1 LNSVYD
7 ETLGCCIQYLQC
19 IQCKNDTVI
28 GARVLLADSTS
39 QYTAG
44 QVLVLF
50 YIKINNKILTGQN
63 LVFLTRFFIILYL
76 MSLSVIELTSHVWK
90 LFR

>member
-1 LNSVYD
+1 
-7 ETLGCCIQYLQC
+7 
-19 IQCKNDTVI
+19 VI

-50 YIKINNKILTGQN
+50 DIKNKILTGQN
-63 LVFLTRFFIILYL
+63 FVF
-76 MSLSVIELTSHVWK
+76 
-90 LFR
+90 